1 MSKNLILDHC
11 PEGTMR
17 QLVVVRLVL
26 NFWLVVS
33 LSSCQSGDDILAD
46 LGSGYILDTPQD
58 QPKPS
63 HHHPQHTNTCQLT
76 FVTPHQESC
85 LGKDDSAGIK
95 EDVKYFQNLLQD
107 HNRVLQSLK
116 YTVNA
121 DAQDLGYQQV
131 ISEHNKGIRED
142 NKEFYGTLN
151 KIIHELHTRMDDDGA
166 ELLDERK
173 KLKNNFLTMNHL
185 LQSTSHLAEK
195 LDKTSQD
202 LDVLLA
208 KQLER
213 STTLAYRHMMKS

>member
-1 MSKNLILDHC
+1 MWQLSVTRLMLNL
-11 PEGTMR
+11 
-17 QLVVVRLVL
+17 
-26 NFWLVVS
+26 WLLIS
-33 LSSCQSGDDILAD
+33 LSSGQSGDDILAD

-58 QPKPS
+58 QPKVPR
-63 HHHPQHTNTCQLT
+63 HHPQDSCQLT

-85 LGKDDSAGIK
+85 LGKENPASVK
-95 EDVKYFQNLLQD
+95 EDVRYFQNLLQD

-121 DAQDLGYQQV
+121 DAQDLGYQEV

-213 STTLAYRHMMKS
+213 STTLAYRNMLKS

>member
-1 MSKNLILDHC
+1 MDGSLTTTPDPLTLPAVYIRHKLSFISGWEEEKKQKDSNQMSPVSYLD
-11 PEGTMR
+11 GTMR
-17 QLVVVRLVL
+17 QLVAVRLVL

-33 LSSCQSGDDILAD
+33 LMGDDILAD

-58 QPKPS
+58 QPKHS
-63 HHHPQHTNTCQLT
+63 RHRPQDTNTCQLT

-131 ISEHNKGIRED
+131 ISEHNKGIRR
-142 NKEFYGTLN
+142 T
-151 KIIHELHTRMDDDGA
+151 TRNSMG
-166 ELLDERK
+166 R
-173 KLKNNFLTMNHL
+173 
-185 LQSTSHLAEK
+185 
-195 LDKTSQD
+195 
-202 LDVLLA
+202 
-208 KQLER
+208 
-213 STTLAYRHMMKS
+213 